1 LPLTPFH
8 YPVTYVLYKLNRK
21 LSLPGLIVGSM
32 FPDLETLTLYVLL
45 GYRFPERMFLHSLLG
60 ATTIGTVFSVAF
72 TALIYPK
79 LSSYFFKIDKV
90 KVKER
95 CRISLGLIFSCL
107 LGNLSHVLLDVINHS
122 YNPLF
127 WPFSP
132 PTPSQICFALG
143 GMVNSSLI
151 VHTLLGILFVA
162 LFINQREDIW
172 ERLLVG

>member
-1 LPLTPFH
+1 MA
-8 YPVTYVLYKLNRK
+8 YVLYKLNRK
-21 LSLPGLIVGSM
+21 LSLPGLTVGSM
-32 FPDLETLTLYVLL
+32 FPDLEIPTLSVLF
-45 GYRFPERMFLHSLLG
+45 GYRFPQRLILHSLLG

-72 TALIYPK
+72 TVLLYPT

-107 LGNLSHVLLDVINHS
+107 LGNLSHVLLDVINHP

-127 WPFSP
+127 WPFSSL
-132 PTPSQICFALG
+132 TPSPICFALG
-143 GMVNSSLI
+143 GRVNASLI
-151 VHTLLGILFVA
+151 VHTFLVILFVA

-172 ERLLVG
+172 ERLLVGE